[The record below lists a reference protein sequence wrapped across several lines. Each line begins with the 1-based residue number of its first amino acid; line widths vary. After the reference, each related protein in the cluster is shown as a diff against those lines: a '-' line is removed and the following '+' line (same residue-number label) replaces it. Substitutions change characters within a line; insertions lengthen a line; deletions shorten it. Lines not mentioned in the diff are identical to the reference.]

1 MSEIKKQLKTR
12 CYYTEYVN
20 HMIRFYLTCPEALT
34 MEGKRR
40 SDVDNW
46 VAVQTAFHMLP
57 AVDRNRVID
66 IYKTHF
72 NLPKAVDTYCAE
84 TGADKTA
91 MWILLT
97 KTASRIARI
106 RGLI

>member
-1 MSEIKKQLKTR
+1 MTEKKLKTR

-20 HMIRFYLTCPEALT
+20 HMVRFYLTCPDALR

-40 SDVDNW
+40 ADVDNW
-46 VAVQTAFHMLP
+46 VAVQTVLHMLTP
-57 AVDRNRVID
+57 QDRVRVID

-72 NLPKAVDTYCAE
+72 NLPKAVDQYCAE

-97 KTASRIARI
+97 KVASRIARV
-106 RGLI
+106 RGLV